1 MEFFFRAYKNYAN
14 FQGRDT
20 EKEYWIF
27 YFIYLAT
34 YIFLRI
40 ADNIL
45 NTEGFLSG
53 AFVLISI
60 IPSIAIATRRLH
72 DIDKSGW
79 WQLLYLV
86 PIIGFIILIVFFI
99 KQGTE
104 DKNRFGDNPRIN
116 KVEEQEN

>member
-27 YFIYLAT
+27 YFIYLAI
-34 YIFLRI
+34 YIFLGT

-53 AFVLISI
+53 VFVLISI